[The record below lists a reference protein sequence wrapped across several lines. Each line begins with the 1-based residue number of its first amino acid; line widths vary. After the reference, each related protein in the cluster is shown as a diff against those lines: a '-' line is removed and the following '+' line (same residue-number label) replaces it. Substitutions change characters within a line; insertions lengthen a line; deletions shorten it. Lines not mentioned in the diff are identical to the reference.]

1 MADNVTT
8 YTTVVDVEVKG
19 ANDLGDLN
27 DKAEK
32 GQEKFKSL
40 RSQIRET
47 TVQLQA
53 LADAGKTGTKEF
65 QQLSDKLDDL
75 GDQQKKVAFQSGQIE
90 DKLAALPGP
99 IGQIGKGFASLK
111 EQVDT
116 FGKTLTISLG
126 VVGLLVTAFFAI
138 KEALTKTKEGQ
149 EGLSKAMT
157 AFNSVVAPL
166 FALLEKVG
174 LAILPIVTKGFEV
187 LGQVM
192 SKVAGFFGASNAK
205 IKEVHTSLEKNNE
218 LVQKTAENNKKAAED
233 LKKQKEEE
241 AKKYQET
248 LAKNKAAREKYAAE
262 LKRKQEEEDKKEA
275 ERQKIKEEANKV
287 LVNAYIV
294 TLSQRD
300 QELFKAGQAHN
311 ERMLALEKAGFKDKT
326 AVLEQY
332 RIETDAINKKFD
344 DEAAKKVE
352 EAKKK
357 EEDAAKKKEEDDKK
371 LKEEAEKAAKDQL
384 DRENLARDD
393 KAFLYQAE
401 FDLKRANN
409 KATYDDELALYDKT
423 RELGLETLKANKA
436 SNDAIT
442 AYEKQTAAV
451 RIQIEK
457 AQQAAKLAVIG
468 DALGQIAEAVGA
480 QTTAGK
486 ALAIAQATINTYLGA
501 TQALATYPPPFG
513 AIAAATVI
521 IGGLLQVKKIVDTK
535 IPPMPVPG
543 GGSTG
548 GGGGTSNAPSMAA
561 PAIPSMTMPGITA
574 TGGTNPTQ
582 QIAQTLSQTTNKP
595 VKAYVVSGDVSSQ
608 QALDRRT
615 SKAATF

>member
-19 ANDLGDLN
+19 ANDLDDLN

-32 GQEKFKSL
+32 GDEKFKSL

-53 LADAGKTGTKEF
+53 LADAGKAGTKEF

-99 IGQIGKGFASLK
+99 IGSIGKGFASLK
-111 EQVDT
+111 DQVDT

-126 VVGLLVTAFFAI
+126 IVGLLVTAFFAI
-138 KEALTKTKEGQ
+138 KEALGKTKEGQ
-149 EGLSKAMT
+149 EGLSKAMS

-187 LGQVM
+187 LGEVM
-192 SKVAGFFGASNAK
+192 SKVAKFFGATDAK
-205 IKEVHTSLEKNNE
+205 IKEVHGSLEKNNE
-218 LVQKTAENNKKAAED
+218 LVQKNAEAQKKAAED

-241 AKKYQET
+241 AKKHAET
-248 LAKNKAAREKYAAE
+248 LAKKKAANEKYAAE
-262 LKRKQEEEDKKEA
+262 QKKRQEEEDRKEA
-275 ERQKIKEEANKV
+275 ERQKIKDEANKV
-287 LVNAYIV
+287 LVDAYIV
-294 TLSQRD
+294 TLAQRD

-311 ERMLALEKAGFKDKT
+311 ARMLALDKAGFKDKT

-332 RIETDAINKKFD
+332 RIETEAINKKYD

-357 EEDAAKKKEEDDKK
+357 EEEEAKKREEDAKK
-371 LKEEAEKAAKDQL
+371 LQEEAEKAAKDQL

-393 KAFLYQAE
+393 KAFLYQAD
-401 FDLKRANN
+401 FDLKRATN
-409 KATYDDELALYDKT
+409 KATYEDELSLYDKT

-480 QTTAGK
+480 QTVAGK

-535 IPPMPVPG
+535 IPPIPIPG
-543 GGSTG
+543 GGSTSG
-548 GGGGTSNAPSMAA
+548 GATSNAPTMEA
-561 PAIPSMTMPGITA
+561 PSIPSMTMPGITA